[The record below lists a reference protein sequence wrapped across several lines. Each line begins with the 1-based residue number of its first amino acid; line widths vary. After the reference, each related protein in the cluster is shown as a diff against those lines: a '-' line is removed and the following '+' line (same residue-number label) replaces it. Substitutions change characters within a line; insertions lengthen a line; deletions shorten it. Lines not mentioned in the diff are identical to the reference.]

1 MNRRKSADGVKLP
14 HLCTFL
20 YAIPCNKQVTQ
31 NSISLVD
38 DVTSTTKNDA
48 SIKKLQGKRQ
58 FRISQKCPSAV
69 RLFVL
74 RFSFFCDERVTCFY
88 RPYFH
93 RKSQRRQALSVGD
106 LAPNGRQFHN
116 GIRVVVASARIIYQA
131 CAVI

>member
-58 FRISQKCPSAV
+58 FRFSHMSVSRPS
-69 RLFVL
+69 L
-74 RFSFFCDERVTCFY
+74 RSSSLPF
-88 RPYFH
+88 
-93 RKSQRRQALSVGD
+93 L
-106 LAPNGRQFHN
+106 L
-116 GIRVVVASARIIYQA
+116 
-131 CAVI
+131 